1 MGKNHRH
8 NHDHEPEAADNKAL
22 RHVEDARA
30 SYAKAEERVA
40 ALRARLTR
48 AEEKLVRRTARLG
61 KAEDALAALAHEH
74 ADVPAEQRDP
84 DTAVAMADSNG
95 ATTAHA
101 DDAGTT
107 GAAAPAPDTVQLSV
121 QAIDDLAP
129 VTVTTGDG
137 ANGTIPRRSRSRR
150 ASSTTDE
157 V

>member
-48 AEEKLVRRTARLG
+48 AEEKLVRRTARLA
-61 KAEDALAALAHEH
+61 KAEDALAALATER
-74 ADVPAEQRDP
+74 DDMTAEQQSP
-84 DTAVAMADSNG
+84 DTTMAMADGDRS
-95 ATTAHA
+95 ATADTTAA
-101 DDAGTT
+101 DTT
-107 GAAAPAPDTVQLSV
+107 QLSV
-121 QAIDDLAP
+121 QAIDDLTP
-129 VTVTTGDG
+129 VAVAAGDG
-137 ANGTIPRRSRSRR
+137 ANGTTPRRSRSRR

-157 V
+157 A